1 MIHIRRTLP
10 DDAPFIAKR
19 LRQGDRLELAHAG
32 LTDPTASCAESVR
45 QSAFAFTA
53 LHDGVPM
60 CLFGLRPDGVLSSRA
75 RLWLLGTDEINK
87 TKKDFLRTCKYV
99 VAGFLD
105 IYPVL
110 YNAVDAEY
118 KQARRLL
125 EFLGAK
131 FIKQTTSPTG
141 APFMLF
147 EIRRKNNV
155 YR

>member
-10 DDAPFIAKR
+10 EDAPFIAKR
-19 LRQGDRLELAHAG
+19 LRQGDLLELARAG
-32 LTDPTASCAESVR
+32 LTDPAAACAESVR

-75 RLWLLGTDEINK
+75 RLWLLGTEEINK
-87 TKKDFLRTCKYV
+87 TKKDFLRTCQYV

-110 YNAVDAEY
+110 YNAVDAAY
-118 KQARRLL
+118 PQARRLL
-125 EFLGAK
+125 EFLGAQ
-131 FIKQTTSPTG
+131 FVKQTSAPTG
-141 APFMLF
+141 APFILF

-155 YR
+155 HR